1 MPDLVQELPAI
12 SWFIAVA
19 SLAAM
24 AWAVGVSVGRSSAPV
39 SRTGLLL
46 GVAGLLAWGYLMRH
60 QEVAVQLIPASVLS
74 RVEGVA
80 AVPLFM
86 LVVGIA
92 WTRAHLSRQRHII
105 GWAMVVGAI
114 YFVQGGW
121 WMLQTTPAMGQR
133 QATVSGIVLQSQDY
147 SCVAAASATA
157 LNMLGIATSE
167 AEMAELTETRPGTG
181 ATTLR
186 AMAALERKLV
196 GTGYRV
202 DLVSPDYPR
211 LCLIDLPALTPLQF
225 DATRRH
231 MVTLLS
237 VSPEGVTYADPME
250 GMAYMDR
257 KSFMKVYRG
266 QVLVLRAAGE

>member
-1 MPDLVQELPAI
+1 MAELVDQLPTI

-19 SLAAM
+19 SLAAL
-24 AWAVGVSVGRSSAPV
+24 AWAVGVSVGRSSIAV
-39 SRTGLLL
+39 SRSALVLS
-46 GVAGLLAWGYLMRH
+46 VAGLLAWGYLMRR
-60 QEVAVQLIPASVLS
+60 QEVAVQLIPAAVLS

-121 WMLQTTPAMGQR
+121 WMVQTTPAMGQSR
-133 QATVSGIVLQSQDY
+133 SLGGEIVLQSQDY

-157 LNMLGIATSE
+157 LNMLGIHASE

-186 AMAALERKLV
+186 AMAGLQRKLE

-202 DLVSPDYPR
+202 DLISPDYAR
-211 LCLIDLPALTPLQF
+211 LCRVEPPALTPLQF
-225 DATRRH
+225 DAARRH
-231 MVTLLS
+231 MVTLLN
-237 VSPEGVTYADPME
+237 VGPQGATYVDPLEGI
-250 GMAYMDR
+250 AYLER
-257 KSFMKVYRG
+257 KQFIKVYRG
-266 QVLVLRAAGE
+266 QVLVLRPAGE